1 MAPLAFGAEQPF
13 AAEEEQSGQKQ
24 STEAG
29 FELQTA
35 EEMQDTTPPFP
46 GSLASPLLAR
56 MRPTPSLVLLSPERT
71 GLALLVEVTAPVH
84 FWLRGAVT
92 GILQHLQK
100 RGEREG
106 RPVRSAERERGLGRS
121 KGWLYT
127 ALPCDLLQHSALAC
141 SSPQSPASLLFGLG
155 NDIMAKGCHS
165 PTPKEAEDGGGG
177 RGGKPETLEPPIGG
191 LVGQGT

>member
-1 MAPLAFGAEQPF
+1 MDTTALSGSSCLWCQTALL
-13 AAEEEQSGQKQ
+13 AAEEEQSRQKQ

-29 FELQTA
+29 SELQTA

-46 GSLASPLLAR
+46 GSLASPLLAHPFAR
-56 MRPTPSLVLLSPERT
+56 MRPTPSLVLLPPKRT
-71 GLALLVEVTAPVH
+71 ELALLVEVTAPVH
-84 FWLRGAVT
+84 FWLKGAVT
-92 GILQHLQK
+92 GIRQHLQK
-100 RGEREG
+100 RGERER
-106 RPVRSAERERGLGRS
+106 RPVRSTERERGLGRS

-177 RGGKPETLEPPIGG
+177 HGGGNLR
-191 LVGQGT
+191 L